1 MSNTIGWGQGVLN
14 PISWGADGQV
24 IGTGEEVINV
34 ITEDFN
40 FAVTE
45 DSILVINETTLND
58 LAGGFGSIYDASWS
72 GETML
77 ER

>member
-34 ITEDFN
+34 ITEAFE

-58 LAGGFGSIYDASWS
+58 LAGGWGSIYDASWS